1 MITTRHAGAVIQA
14 LLHDRPLAVR
24 RVDEAVQ
31 INLKAV
37 SNRIVVDARR
47 QPAGTHQRFTIKTAL
62 RCYLSQFVWRIARE
76 AAAAAADVNAKFVR
90 AGNEA
95 TLERAH
101 HGRGDA

>member
-14 LLHDRPLAVR
+14 LLHDRPLPVR
-24 RVDEAVQ
+24 GDNEAVQ
-31 INLKAV
+31 VNLKAV
-37 SNRIVVDARR
+37 SDRVVVDARS
-47 QPAGTHQRFTIKTAL
+47 QTAGTHQSFAVETTPL
-62 RCYLSQFVWRIARE
+62 TYLSQFVWCIARE

-90 AGNEA
+90 AGSEA